1 MKENWKSKL
10 LTPSNKLASL
20 FFPILHLT
28 YLYPPMFVISG
39 KLLQDGR
46 SWFWD
51 YWDIEI
57 IGIQSGLLLYG
68 LASQQVSPSTLHHS
82 STSIMHPRS
91 SDPSKPVIYQYR
103 GCHFASQWVHCTWCE
118 GPWWPPVV
126 WTSFW
131 TQGLLGKRWPQ
142 WTRLSPLAWQNE
154 SNFWMRSS

>member
-1 MKENWKSKL
+1 
-10 LTPSNKLASL
+10 
-20 FFPILHLT
+20 
-28 YLYPPMFVISG
+28 MFVISG
-39 KLLQDGR
+39 KLLQDALHVWEIVLSSRQIENITPQLGR

-103 GCHFASQWVHCTWCE
+103 GCHFASQWVHCTWWE

-126 WTSFW
+126 WTSLW
-131 TQGLLGKRWPQ
+131 TQGILGKRWPQ

-154 SNFWMRSS
+154 SNFWMRSSWEVIVRI